1 MSGFIYIMS
10 NPSHYIMSKPLQVDK
25 LIKIGKSDRD
35 PKLYRKNELQTT
47 GVPAPFHVEYLALVE
62 NPDWLEKK
70 VHDELSTFRE
80 YANRE
85 FFSCSIEKAI
95 LTIREFSSD
104 SLKYE
109 EIFYSSP
116 AKIKHAKERE
126 HQKYEES
133 RLKEYKE
140 KAQERTARMQQEEP
154 LKAKKNIEGEL
165 DQLYARSV
173 SYIANEP
180 NSKVGVLGDLVNNS
194 VNILTYHH
202 FLIDDR
208 YCPAL
213 EQLDAAYKAFK
224 RKKLRRYAV
233 RIHGNTIGRIA
244 DGDADFIQSC
254 SNEMKSLSEKI
265 KKNNR
270 IPNRLVRKNW

>member
-10 NPSHYIMSKPLQVDK
+10 NPSFIDN

-35 PKLYRKNELQTT
+35 PTLYRKNELETT
-47 GVPAPFHVEYLALVE
+47 GVPLPFCVDYYAFVD
-62 NPDWLEKK
+62 NPDWLERRI
-70 VHDELSTFRE
+70 HDELSTFRKSSS
-80 YANRE
+80 RE

-109 EIFYSSP
+109 EIFYSAP
-116 AKIKHAKERE
+116 TQIKHARERE
-126 HQKYEES
+126 QQKNEEI
-133 RLKEYKE
+133 RRKEYKE

-154 LKAKKNIEGEL
+154 SKAKKNIEGEL

-180 NSKVGVLGDLVNNS
+180 NSKGGLLGDLVNNS

-202 FLIDDR
+202 FLIDD
-208 YCPAL
+208 
-213 EQLDAAYKAFK
+213 
-224 RKKLRRYAV
+224 
-233 RIHGNTIGRIA
+233 
-244 DGDADFIQSC
+244 
-254 SNEMKSLSEKI
+254 
-265 KKNNR
+265 
-270 IPNRLVRKNW
+270 